1 MRRLTTEEFIEKA
14 RNVHG
19 DKYDYSMVVY
29 VNSCTPVMIVC
40 PEHGMFLQR
49 PGHHLSGSGCIS
61 CCGKKQ
67 LNTEDFIQRA
77 REIHGDKYD
86 YSIVEYVNNKTLI
99 KIICPEHGVF
109 EQTPNNHVNNK
120 NGCPL
125 CANNQQLTT
134 EDFIQRTRE
143 VHGDKYDYSLTEYKG
158 AFNKIEIICPEHG
171 VFEQTP
177 TNHVKN
183 KYGCPKCAH
192 EHLSEQQRLTTREF
206 IQRARKVHGGKYD
219 YSTVDYVDSQTKIK
233 IICKKHGEF
242 MQTPNNHL
250 DGHGCSQCN
259 NLTSK
264 TEKELCEFVKQLVPH
279 LEVQNN
285 VRGLVGEF
293 SVRFKGDKE
302 RKIIKNA
309 ELDIY
314 IPELRLA
321 IEYNGMYWHDVRS
334 KGHGYHLGKR
344 QACDRAG
351 IRMMTIWEADW
362 NDERKRPI
370 IIRMLKNALGVRDER
385 TVYARK
391 CYIAPVPQDVY
402 REFMNANHVQGY
414 ASAKEAKYG
423 LYERGTDELVACMS
437 FKIMKN
443 RDQKTLPD
451 GYVLWDMVRYA
462 TSCNVPGGRSKLFKF
477 LREEFHMDHVQS
489 FLDADYFTG
498 VSYATGGWVLAEDN
512 QHTLDM
518 WHPKAGRQSRQAW
531 WHAAIPRT
539 LEKLGL
545 DASLYDPNLTQN
557 ENAYR
562 AGVRF
567 FENSGNRRYEWHR
580 G

>member
-1 MRRLTTEEFIEKA
+1 MFIEKA
-14 RNVHG
+14 RKVHG

-29 VNSCTPVMIVC
+29 VSNRTPVMIIC

-49 PGHHLSGSGCIS
+49 PDHHLSGSGCLL
-61 CCGKKQ
+61 CGVKQ
-67 LNTEDFIQRA
+67 RSDKRRLTQEEFITRA
-77 REIHGDKYD
+77 
-86 YSIVEYVNNKTLI
+86 
-99 KIICPEHGVF
+99 
-109 EQTPNNHVNNK
+109 
-120 NGCPL
+120 
-125 CANNQQLTT
+125 
-134 EDFIQRTRE
+134 RE
-143 VHGDKYDYSLTEYKG
+143 VHGDKYNYSQVEYQ
-158 AFNKIEIICPEHG
+158 NSD
-171 VFEQTP
+171 
-177 TNHVKN
+177 TN
-183 KYGCPKCAH
+183 
-192 EHLSEQQRLTTREF
+192 
-206 IQRARKVHGGKYD
+206 
-219 YSTVDYVDSQTKIK
+219 IK

-242 MQTPNNHL
+242 MQIPFNHLKGHGCPSCGFEQNAKQQTSTAKEFITRAREVHGDRYDYSLVEYEHNKKPVKIICKKHGEFIQIPNNHL
-250 DGHGCSQCN
+250 TGAGCPSCACIV
-259 NLTSK
+259 SK
-264 TEKELCEFVKQLVPH
+264 AEQELRELVKQLVPH

-285 VRGLVGEF
+285 VRGLIGEF

-321 IEYNGMYWHDVRS
+321 IEYNGMYWHDVRT
-334 KGHGYHLGKR
+334 KGYGYHLGKR

-423 LYERGTDELVACMS
+423 LYERTTDELVACMS

-498 VSYATGGWVLAEDN
+498 ISYATGGWILAEDN

-539 LEKLGL
+539 LEKLEL

-580 G
+580 NGRE

>member
-1 MRRLTTEEFIEKA
+1 MFIEKA

-29 VNSCTPVMIVC
+29 VNSRTPVMIIC

-49 PGHHLSGSGCIS
+49 PKDHLSGSGCNQ
-61 CCGKKQ
+61 CANNKKRS
-67 LNTEDFIQRA
+67 TREDFIRRA
-77 REIHGDKYD
+77 RKVHCDRYD
-86 YSIVEYVNNKTLI
+86 YSLVEYVNNHNKI
-99 KIICPEHGVF
+99 KIICSKHGVF
-109 EQTPNNHVNNK
+109 EQTPANHLNK
-120 NGCPL
+120 HGCPL
-125 CANNQQLTT
+125 CKACVLAERLTLTT
-134 EDFIQRTRE
+134 KEFIQRARE
-143 VHGDKYDYSLTEYKG
+143 VHGDKYDYSLVEY
-158 AFNKIEIICPEHG
+158 
-171 VFEQTP
+171 
-177 TNHVKN
+177 
-183 KYGCPKCAH
+183 
-192 EHLSEQQRLTTREF
+192 
-206 IQRARKVHGGKYD
+206 VHGR
-219 YSTVDYVDSQTKIK
+219 TPVK

-242 MQTPNNHL
+242 MQKPNDHL
-250 DGHGCSQCN
+250 DGHGCPSCACI
-259 NLTSK
+259 TSK
-264 TEKELCEFVKQLVPH
+264 TEQELRELVKQLVPH

-285 VRGLVGEF
+285 VRGLIGEF

-334 KGHGYHLGKR
+334 KGYGYHLGKR

-391 CYIAPVPQDVY
+391 CYIAPVAQDVY
-402 REFMNANHVQGY
+402 RAFMNANHVQGY

-423 LYERGTDELVACMS
+423 LYEHGTDELVACMS

-477 LREEFHMDHVQS
+477 LREKFHMDHVQS

>member
-1 MRRLTTEEFIEKA
+1 MRRLTTEEFIIKA

-19 DKYDYSMVVY
+19 DKYDYSFVMY
-29 VNSCTPVMIVC
+29 TNNYTPVMIIC
-40 PEHGMFLQR
+40 PEHGMFMQIPR
-49 PGHHLSGSGCIS
+49 EHTYASGCPSCRNDKLSMGDEEFIS
-61 CCGKKQ
+61 
-67 LNTEDFIQRA
+67 RA
-77 REIHGDKYD
+77 HIVHKNKYN
-86 YSIVEYVNNKTLI
+86 YSLVEYKNNRTPV
-99 KIICPEHGVF
+99 KIICE
-109 EQTPNNHVNNK
+109 
-120 NGCPL
+120 
-125 CANNQQLTT
+125 
-134 EDFIQRTRE
+134 
-143 VHGDKYDYSLTEYKG
+143 
-158 AFNKIEIICPEHG
+158 
-171 VFEQTP
+171 
-177 TNHVKN
+177 
-183 KYGCPKCAH
+183 
-192 EHLSEQQRLTTREF
+192 
-206 IQRARKVHGGKYD
+206 
-219 YSTVDYVDSQTKIK
+219 
-233 IICKKHGEF
+233 KHGEF
-242 MQTPNNHL
+242 MQIPDNHL
-250 DGHGCSQCN
+250 NGHGCPSCSTGI
-259 NLTSK
+259 TSK

-279 LEVQNN
+279 LEVKNN
-285 VRGLVGEF
+285 VRGLIGEF
-293 SVRFKGDKE
+293 SVRFKGDKG

-314 IPELRLA
+314 IPGLRLA

-334 KGHGYHLGKR
+334 KGYGYHLGKR

-391 CYIAPVPQDVY
+391 CYIAPVIQDVY
-402 REFMNANHVQGY
+402 RAFMNTNHIQGY

-477 LREEFHMDHVQS
+477 LREKFHMDHVQS

-518 WHPKAGRQSRQAW
+518 WHPKAGRQPRQAW

-580 G
+580 NGRE

>member
-1 MRRLTTEEFIEKA
+1 MFIEKA

-29 VNSCTPVMIVC
+29 VNSRTPVMIIC

-49 PGHHLSGSGCIS
+49 PKDHLSGSGCNQ
-61 CCGKKQ
+61 CANNKKRS
-67 LNTEDFIQRA
+67 TREDFIRRA
-77 REIHGDKYD
+77 RKVHCDRYD
-86 YSIVEYVNNKTLI
+86 YSLVEYVNNHNKI
-99 KIICPEHGVF
+99 KIICSKHGVF
-109 EQTPNNHVNNK
+109 EQTPANHLNK
-120 NGCPL
+120 HGCPL
-125 CANNQQLTT
+125 CKACVLAERLTLTT
-134 EDFIQRTRE
+134 KEFITRSRE
-143 VHGDKYDYSLTEYKG
+143 VHGNKYDYSLVEYIQG
-158 AFNKIEIICPEHG
+158 R
-171 VFEQTP
+171 TP
-177 TNHVKN
+177 V
-183 KYGCPKCAH
+183 
-192 EHLSEQQRLTTREF
+192 
-206 IQRARKVHGGKYD
+206 
-219 YSTVDYVDSQTKIK
+219 K

-242 MQTPNNHL
+242 MQKPNDHL
-250 DGHGCSQCN
+250 DGHGCPSCACI
-259 NLTSK
+259 TSK

-285 VRGLVGEF
+285 VRGLIGEF

-334 KGHGYHLGKR
+334 KGYGYHLGKR

-402 REFMNANHVQGY
+402 REFMNTNHVQGY

-498 VSYATGGWVLAEDN
+498 VSYATDGWVLAEDN